1 MIQHINLLTTARRQ
15 RNFVW
20 VAYLGLIALVLWL
33 AWTAGANEWHL
44 RNLQEAEAK
53 TQQSLAE
60 LKVALEKKR
69 REAGLEDK
77 EAMAR
82 QTQLLRSQI
91 DARRGWADL
100 LQKGEL
106 GSPQGYSQ
114 VLETLAELREE
125 GVWLQGV
132 DIAKGGQS
140 LVINGKSLTASA
152 VMRYIDQINEAF
164 KPMGIQFSSIEI
176 SREAP
181 SGDAA
186 GVAKAGILKFKIS

>member
-1 MIQHINLLTTARRQ
+1 MAT
-15 RNFVW
+15 
-20 VAYLGLIALVLWL
+20 
-33 AWTAGANEWHL
+33 EWHL
-44 RNLQEAEAK
+44 KGLQDAEAK
-53 TQQSLAE
+53 TQQSIAGLQI
-60 LKVALEKKR
+60 ALEKKR
-69 REAGLEDK
+69 REAGLESK

-82 QTQLLRSQI
+82 QTQLLRGQI
-91 DARRGWADL
+91 ESRRGWSDL

-132 DIAKGGQS
+132 EITKGGQS
-140 LVINGKSLTASA
+140 LVISGKSLTATA
-152 VMRYIDQINEAF
+152 VMRYIDQVNEAF
-164 KPMGIQFSSIEI
+164 KPMGIQFSSMEI

-186 GVAKAGILKFKIS
+186 GSPKAGILKFKIS